1 MSIITA
7 TDVPTELL
15 AVQLYDPDLFL
26 FIFGIAKVGPLWSTL
41 ARLSVLNH
49 FHSILIFG
57 FAAATVHSMVA
68 VSSSKTVYGLAVAD
82 VTSGLSISS
91 C

>member
-26 FIFGIAKVGPLWSTL
+26 FIFGIVKVGPL
-41 ARLSVLNH
+41 
-49 FHSILIFG
+49 
-57 FAAATVHSMVA
+57 
-68 VSSSKTVYGLAVAD
+68 
-82 VTSGLSISS
+82 
-91 C
+91 